1 MKITYK
7 NLLICFIL
15 CTTLLSCRETGA
27 QDQVKV
33 ISPKEMQKA
42 IDSGSVQII
51 DIRTPSEFQEGHL
64 KNANNI
70 DFLSSTFKKEI
81 SGLDKEKPVYIYCRS
96 GNRSGKSVK
105 DFLNAGFTE
114 IYDLEVGIVGWKS
127 EGLPVVFD

>member
-1 MKITYK
+1 MTYK

-15 CTTLLSCRETGA
+15 CTTLLGCRETVA
-27 QDQVKV
+27 QDRAKV
-33 ISPKEMQKA
+33 VSPKEMLKS
-42 IDSGSVQII
+42 IDSGYVQLI
-51 DIRTPSEFQEGHL
+51 DIRTPAEFQEGHL
-64 KNANNI
+64 KNAKNI
-70 DFLSSTFKKEI
+70 DFLSSTFKKDI

-114 IYDLEVGIVGWKS
+114 IYDLQVGIVGWKS

>member
-1 MKITYK
+1 MKIIYK
-7 NLLICFIL
+7 NLLICLII
-15 CTTLLSCRETGA
+15 CTTLFSCRETVA

-51 DIRTPSEFQEGHL
+51 DIRTPAEFQEGHL
-64 KNANNI
+64 KNAKNI
-70 DFLSSTFKKEI
+70 DFLSSSFTKEI
-81 SGLDKEKPVYIYCRS
+81 SELDKEKPVYIYCRS

-105 DFLNAGFTE
+105 DFLNAGFIE
-114 IYDLEVGIVGWKS
+114 VHDLEVGIVGWKS

>member
-1 MKITYK
+1 MTYK

-15 CTTLLSCRETGA
+15 CTTLLGCRETVA
-27 QDQVKV
+27 QDRAKV
-33 ISPKEMQKA
+33 VSPKEMLKS
-42 IDSGSVQII
+42 IDSGSVQLI
-51 DIRTPSEFQEGHL
+51 DIRTPAEFQEGHL
-64 KNANNI
+64 KNAKNI
-70 DFLSSTFKKEI
+70 DFLSSTFKKDI

-114 IYDLEVGIVGWKS
+114 IYDLQVGIVGWKS